1 MADFDV
7 STLRTAALAVLAT
20 GDAVAKAICAASVT
34 GREPVGTAEQ
44 ARAARA
50 ALPEHLQLPAR
61 PERPVMVPH
70 TAIRTKPIH
79 TGAGRAA
86 LIHALA
92 HIELNAIDLAA
103 DAIWRFD
110 DMPEAYY
117 REWTQVMREEALHFG
132 LLSDHLGMI
141 GRKYGDLPAH
151 NSLWEM
157 AERTQYDVLA
167 RMALVPRTLEA
178 RGLDASPLVRQK
190 LLKVGDT
197 AGADIIDIILR
208 DEIGHVAVGNRWFGW
223 LCTQRGLDPV
233 VTFAGLAEQHRA
245 PRLKGPFNLEARRAA
260 GFAENELAAL
270 EAANP
275 IQPVRP

>member
-1 MADFDV
+1 MADLAV

-20 GDAVAKAICAASVT
+20 PDAEAKAICAASVS
-34 GREPVGTAEQ
+34 GKEPVGTAAQ

-50 ALPEHLQLPAR
+50 ALPQHLTLPAR

-79 TGAGRAA
+79 TGSGRAA

-110 DMPEAYY
+110 DMPDAYY
-117 REWTQVMREEALHFG
+117 RDWTQVMREEALHFG

-157 AERTQYDVLA
+157 AERTQHDVLA
-167 RMALVPRTLEA
+167 RMALVP
-178 RGLDASPLVRQK
+178 
-190 LLKVGDT
+190 
-197 AGADIIDIILR
+197 
-208 DEIGHVAVGNRWFGW
+208 
-223 LCTQRGLDPV
+223 
-233 VTFAGLAEQHRA
+233 
-245 PRLKGPFNLEARRAA
+245 
-260 GFAENELAAL
+260 
-270 EAANP
+270 
-275 IQPVRP
+275 PVRPLPTVRMSTPDICFTTSSPTGIEPKR